1 MSDAEHL
8 ISAQQRSI
16 VLLEQQ
22 IQELEKHVKDFEFLA
37 NIWKDTYAKEVPK
50 LQKKIA
56 TLESVIEQLQAEL
69 DVKSD

>member
-37 NIWKDTYAKEVPK
+37 KIWKDTYEKEVPK
-50 LQKKIA
+50 LKKKIA
-56 TLESVIEQLQAEL
+56 TLEGVIEDLQRDL
-69 DVKSD
+69 DSKK